1 MPFGRSDAGLECFFR
16 LSRLHGSTAAHGF
29 ACATRCLDN
38 HFWRSHGFGVGDN
51 FSAKPGEFFAGPRR
65 DGIIA
70 TSYGNAIGS
79 LYRVAALQPVHD
91 SYPPAQQGIAVAERV
106 FLVL

>member
-1 MPFGRSDAGLECFFR
+1 MPYGRSDAGLECFFR
-16 LSRLHGSTAAHGF
+16 LSRLRGSTRAHGF

-38 HFWRSHGFGVGDN
+38 HFWRFHGFGVESN
-51 FSAKPGEFFAGPRR
+51 FSAKPGEFFASQRR
-65 DGIIA
+65 NNIVA
-70 TSYGNAIGS
+70 TSYGDAIGG
-79 LYRVAALQPVHD
+79 LYRVTTLQPAHD